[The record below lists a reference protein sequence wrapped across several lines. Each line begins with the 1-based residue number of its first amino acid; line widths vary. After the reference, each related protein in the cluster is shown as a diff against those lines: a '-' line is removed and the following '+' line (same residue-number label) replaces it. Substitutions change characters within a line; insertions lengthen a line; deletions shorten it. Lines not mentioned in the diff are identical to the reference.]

1 MMRLGDLET
10 AVMRVLWA
18 RGEPA
23 TVREVMAE
31 LDREPP
37 LAYTTVMTVMDN
49 LHRKELL
56 SRERD
61 GRAYRYRTVRS
72 RAEHDAALMTEVLAA
87 SDDRQATL
95 LKFVGSIEP
104 EELDRL
110 RRLMDGGA
118 S

>member
-10 AVMRVLWA
+10 AVMRWLWT

-23 TVREVMAE
+23 TVREVLAD

-49 LHRKELL
+49 LHRKGLL
-56 SRERD
+56 SRERH

-72 RAEHDAALMTEVLAA
+72 RAEHDAALMTEVLRA
-87 SDDRQATL
+87 SDDRHATL

-104 EELDRL
+104 AELERL
-110 RRLMDGGA
+110 RRLMDGGD